1 MHQPKVDQFHR
12 PLREQSAD
20 RRNGGFGAARHAT
33 IKRLVRAGI
42 SPELA
47 AAWVNIWDESTAS
60 LPDFRAASDFWSQCF
75 QYALEEYRR
84 GYRPRLD

>member
-1 MHQPKVDQFHR
+1 MHDPKVDPFDVPKR
-12 PLREQSAD
+12 APTGN
-20 RRNGGFGAARHAT
+20 RRDHGFGAGRHET
-33 IKRLVRAGI
+33 VKRLVRAGI

-47 AAWVNIWDESTAS
+47 VAWVNIWDESTAS
-60 LPDFRAASDFWSQCF
+60 LPDFRAAPDFWSQCF